1 MDQIEGKIHEFIVK
15 DLLWEKQAQLDSET
29 QLLEEGIIDSIGLFR
44 MVTFL
49 EETFRIRV
57 PDEDLLAENFQSIH
71 RIAEYVSH
79 RLNSKKGRRSV

>member
-15 DLLWEKQAQLDSET
+15 DLLWEKQAELDSET

-49 EETFRIRV
+49 EEAFESVFRM
-57 PDEDLLAENFQSIH
+57 
-71 RIAEYVSH
+71 
-79 RLNSKKGRRSV
+79 KTC